1 MVGRVASDH
10 ERDQLAAQLMTLP
23 VNELVDVL
31 RRVLPQYTEE
41 GNGLRTSL
49 VLATATEYEDEPD
62 GIDVTLVAWPDR
74 DYYDGGL
81 GPDQGLW
88 EDGDCGKCGT
98 EVSSNAKRAF
108 CPVCG
113 SGCGLT

>member
-1 MVGRVASDH
+1 MASDQ

-23 VNELVDVL
+23 VHELADVL
-31 RRVLPQYTEE
+31 RRVLPHYTEE
-41 GNGLRTSL
+41 SNGLRTSL

-62 GIDVTLVAWPDR
+62 GIDVTFVAWPDR

-88 EDGDCGKCGT
+88 EGGDCEQCHT

-113 SGCGLT
+113 SRCELT